1 MLRYARDRIGEF
13 LLEVDQVGQSEF
25 PYASSKGALEDLR
38 DHFQQVLRG
47 LNDLQDGVSSP
58 ETIKDACANALGDL
72 HEYVPLLGFILRSTN
87 VRNAFEL
94 YAPLQRLCELVLEPA
109 ESPLTRKT
117 HLILSSEWYYEA
129 QVHPAKTYLA
139 NYVLIGL
146 PAPESSN
153 PLLLPLA
160 GHEIG
165 HPLWHVH
172 GLRDHFFQV
181 AASRIIEKVLS
192 DKTAFKDAYP
202 SEPDPE
208 QITSTYLVQHVNRLF
223 SNGVHWLVSQAEETF
238 CDFVGMR
245 LFGYAYM
252 NAFAYMVAPRLS
264 MERVEQYPKL
274 TTRVDNLLNAADRLH
289 VEVPSSYADL
299 FEDDED
305 PDYHDSAKY
314 NLMLADNSLGE
325 MVAELCN
332 KVGELLPDDRIP
344 LPSDAEAERILG
356 RLKYVIPAENALSLA
371 DIVNAAWRAFEDP
384 GLWEGM
390 PEVLKKRDR
399 ALKESILKSIELFEI
414 EHRGGRS
421 DQCSESAKSPSA

>member
-1 MLRYARDRIGEF
+1 M
-13 LLEVDQVGQSEF
+13 
-25 PYASSKGALEDLR
+25 EDLR
-38 DHFQQVLRG
+38 DHFHQVLAG

-94 YAPLQRLCELVLEPA
+94 YAPLQRLCEMVLEPG

-117 HLILSSEWYYEA
+117 QLILSSEWYYEA
-129 QVHPAKTYLA
+129 QVHPAKPYLE

-160 GHEIG
+160 GHEMG

-172 GLRDHFFQV
+172 SLRDHFFQV
-181 AASRIIEKVLS
+181 AASKIIEKVLH

-202 SEPDPE
+202 PEPDPE
-208 QITSTYLVQHVNRLF
+208 HITPTYLVQHVNRLF
-223 SNGVHWLVSQAEETF
+223 SNGVHWLVGQAEETF

-245 LFGYAYM
+245 LFGYSYL

-264 MERVEQYPKL
+264 MERVEQYHKL
-274 TTRVDNLLNAADRLH
+274 TTRVQNLLNGAERFD
-289 VEVPSSYADL
+289 VEVPSGYTDL

-314 NLMLADNSLGE
+314 NLMLADSSLAG
-325 MVAELCN
+325 MVEELGI
-332 KVGELLPDDRIP
+332 KVQELLPDGRIP
-344 LPSDAEAERILG
+344 VPSDAESQRILG
-356 RLKYVIPAENALSLA
+356 RLKYVVPAESALSIA
-371 DIVNAAWRAFEDP
+371 DIINAAWRAFEDP
-384 GLWEGM
+384 DLWKGM
-390 PEVLKKRDR
+390 PEVLKKRDH
-399 ALKESILKSIELFEI
+399 ALKEIILKNIELFEI
-414 EHRGGRS
+414 EHRGERR
-421 DQCSESAKSPSA
+421 A